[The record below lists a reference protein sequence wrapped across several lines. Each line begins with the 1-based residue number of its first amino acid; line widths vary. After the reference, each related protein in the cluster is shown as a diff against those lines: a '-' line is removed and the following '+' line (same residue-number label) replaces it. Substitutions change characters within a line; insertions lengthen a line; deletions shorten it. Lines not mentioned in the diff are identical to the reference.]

1 MSKLPKVVAETLR
14 FTLQNQQLSGFSGT
28 ITPETEEHV
37 MRLCRE
43 GKLKRRKPAYRPKPG
58 R

>member
-1 MSKLPKVVAETLR
+1 MIP
-14 FTLQNQQLSGFSGT
+14 GT

-37 MRLCRE
+37 MRLYRE

-58 R
+58 LKAI